1 MITKEFTVHGTI
13 TVSVTTKVKVEIDET
28 DEEFIDGNGDLDID
42 AVKNVAME
50 EAYDKFGGVHE
61 FVGNGG
67 LDKLIGVYGTHESI
81 AADGEVEFNSA
92 DEI

>member
-1 MITKEFTVHGTI
+1 MITKEFIVHGQI

-28 DEEFIDGNGDLDID
+28 DEEFVDGNGDLDDD
-42 AVKNVAME
+42 AVKNAAME
-50 EAYDKFGGVHE
+50 VAYDKFGGVHE

-81 AADGEVEFNSA
+81 SADGEVDFNSA
-92 DEI
+92 EEI